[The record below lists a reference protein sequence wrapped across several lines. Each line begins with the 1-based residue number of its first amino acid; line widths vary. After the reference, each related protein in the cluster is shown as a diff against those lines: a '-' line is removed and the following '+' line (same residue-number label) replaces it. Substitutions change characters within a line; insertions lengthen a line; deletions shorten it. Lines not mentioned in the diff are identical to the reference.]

1 MDLSKH
7 SLVDTVAKK
16 SSWTMNIDNKAYIT
30 IWMLLNQNKSYHN
43 HRHDTYLVTH
53 DGNSFIPVKKI
64 IFIFSMKTLL

>member
-1 MDLSKH
+1 
-7 SLVDTVAKK
+7 
-16 SSWTMNIDNKAYIT
+16 MNIDNKAYVT